1 MRWAAPAIRSG
12 GRADAT
18 EEQVDASEER
28 ADATEEPGEPG
39 EKKRG
44 RNWRTPGP
52 ALQGLIAFVIY
63 LVGMVVGLAQPLLP
77 HLDVPHV
84 QQGQVDANFY
94 VWGMAWWPYAISHWL
109 NPLYSHQIWAP
120 GGVNLAWVTTTPPVS
135 LLMWPV
141 TATAGA
147 VASLNLTLI
156 LAPPA
161 SAWASFILCRRLT
174 GKFWPALLAGAVFGF
189 CAYEISHEASG
200 QPNLTVTLLLPLIAY
215 LVLRWWDGSLSR
227 RAFLIWTSLAFAA
240 EFYTFLEAFADLT
253 LVAPLALLIG
263 YLVAARDVRPKVVR
277 LAVDSAMA
285 YVGGLVLAAPYL
297 YYALRN
303 VPQSFHQQSTAYW
316 VDLAGVVV
324 PRGPEQ
330 LFTPQG
336 PEPNR
341 LLGMSWLTG
350 VAGFDRTPTIYV
362 GVPLLVLF
370 VLVAV
375 FHWSNRLV
383 RLLVPL
389 YVVIFLLALGPKLVI
404 DDKIVATLPWGYI
417 WSLPL
422 LNSAESQRLM
432 DFGQLILALVMAI
445 WLTHVTASKVALA
458 ARWALAVLSLFAI
471 FANLPTFA
479 SVVNPPVT
487 KGKQANPGLPLSDE
501 IPAFFTQGLY
511 RQYVQPGENV
521 VILSERGNA
530 MLLFQAETGFYFN
543 VAGGFINASL
553 NPDGNACPTMTLIQD
568 GVPCQVQ
575 ALSSLPPSVGG
586 QRVAAFKSYV
596 RKDHIGA
603 IIVERAGSE
612 QWMYAFAKNRIDFKS
627 TTVGGVTIFQV
638 PKNYG

>member
-1 MRWAAPAIRSG
+1 VRWAAPAIRSG

-18 EEQVDASEER
+18 EER
-28 ADATEEPGEPG
+28 TDATEEPGEPG
-39 EKKRG
+39 EKRG
-44 RNWRTPGP
+44 RNRRTAGP

-94 VWGMAWWPYAISHWL
+94 VWGMGWWPYAISHWL

-141 TATAGA
+141 TATAGP

-161 SAWASFILCRRLT
+161 SAWAAFILCRRLT

-189 CAYEISHEASG
+189 CDYEISHEASG
-200 QPNLTVTLLLPLIAY
+200 QPNLTVTVLLPLIAY

-253 LVAPLALLIG
+253 LIAPLALVIG
-263 YLVAARDVRPKVVR
+263 FLVAARDVRPKVVR

-285 YVGGLVLAAPYL
+285 YVGGIVLAAPYL

-303 VPQSFHQQSTAYW
+303 VPHSFHQQSTVYW
-316 VDLAGVVV
+316 VDLVGVVV

-341 LLGMSWLTG
+341 LLGMSWLAS
-350 VAGFDRTPTIYV
+350 VAGYDRTPTIYV

-375 FHWSNRLV
+375 FHWSNRLI

-404 DDKIVATLPWGYI
+404 DNKIVATLPWGYI

-422 LNSAESQRLM
+422 LNSAESQRLL

-445 WLTHVTASKVALA
+445 WLAHVTASKVALA
-458 ARWALAVLSLFAI
+458 ARWGLAVLSLFAI

-479 SVVNPPVT
+479 SVVNPPAT
-487 KGKQANPGLPLSDE
+487 KGKQADPGLPLTDE
-501 IPAFFTQGLY
+501 MPAFFTQGLY
-511 RQYVQPGENV
+511 RQYLQPGENV

-530 MLLFQAETGFYFN
+530 MLLFQAASGFYFN

-553 NPDGNACPTMTLIQD
+553 NPDGNACPTLTLVQD

-596 RKDHIGA
+596 REDHIGA
-603 IIVERAGSE
+603 ILVERAGAE
-612 QWMYAFAKNRIDFKS
+612 QWMYAFGKNGIDFKP

>member
-1 MRWAAPAIRSG
+1 MKHA
-12 GRADAT
+12 
-18 EEQVDASEER
+18 Q
-28 ADATEEPGEPG
+28 
-39 EKKRG
+39 K
-44 RNWRTPGP
+44 WRTPGP
-52 ALQGLIAFVIY
+52 VLQGLIAFVIY
-63 LVGMVVGLAQPLLP
+63 LVGMIVGLAQPLLP

-94 VWGMAWWPYAISHWL
+94 AWGMAWWPYAISHFI

-120 GGVNLAWVTTTPPVS
+120 NGVNLAWVTTTPTVS

-147 VASLNLTLI
+147 VASLNLTLV
-156 LAPPA
+156 LAPAA
-161 SAWASFILCRRLT
+161 SAWAAFILCRRLT

-189 CAYEISHEASG
+189 CDYEISHEASG

-227 RAFLIWTSLAFAA
+227 RAFLIWTSVAFAA

-253 LVAPLALLIG
+253 LIAPLALIIG
-263 YLVAARDVRPKVVR
+263 YLVAARDGRPKVAR
-277 LAVDSAMA
+277 LAVDSAIA
-285 YVGGLVLAAPYL
+285 YVGGIVLAAPYL
-297 YYALRN
+297 FYALLNAPR
-303 VPQSFHQQSTAYW
+303 SFHQQSTAYW
-316 VDLAGVVV
+316 VDLVGVVV

-330 LFTPQG
+330 LFTPQQL
-336 PEPNR
+336 EPNR
-341 LLGMSWLTG
+341 LLGMSWLAG
-350 VAGFDRTPTIYV
+350 VAGYDRTPTIYV

-389 YVVIFLLALGPKLVI
+389 YVVIFLFALGPKLVI
-404 DDKIVATLPWGYI
+404 DDKVVATLPWGYV

-432 DFGQLILALVMAI
+432 DFGQLVLALLVAI
-445 WLTHVTASKVALA
+445 WLAHVTASKVALA
-458 ARWALAVLSLFAI
+458 ARWGLAVLSLFAI

-479 SVVNPPVT
+479 SVVTPQATNW
-487 KGKQANPGLPLSDE
+487 KQANPSLQLSDD
-501 IPAFFTQGLY
+501 IPAFFAQGTY
-511 RQYVQPGENV
+511 RQYLQPGENV
-521 VILSERGNA
+521 VILSHRGNS
-530 MLLFQAETGFYFN
+530 MLLFQAQTGFYFN

-553 NPDGNACPTMTLIQD
+553 NPDGNACPTLKLVQN

-575 ALSSLPPSVGG
+575 GLSSLPRSVGR
-586 QRVAAFKSYV
+586 QRVDAFKSYV
-596 RKDHIGA
+596 RTAHIGA
-603 IIVERAGSE
+603 IIVEQAWAERS
-612 QWMYAFAKNRIDFKS
+612 MYAMSKNGIDFKP

-638 PKNYG
+638 PKNY

>member
-1 MRWAAPAIRSG
+1 VRWAAPAIRAG
-12 GRADAT
+12 G
-18 EEQVDASEER
+18 Q
-28 ADATEEPGEPG
+28 ADATEEPGESG

-52 ALQGLIAFVIY
+52 VLQGLIAFVIY

-77 HLDVPHV
+77 HLDVPYV

-94 VWGMAWWPYAISHWL
+94 VWGMAWWPYAITHGL

-120 GGVNLAWVTTTPPVS
+120 GGVNLAWVTTTPTVS

-141 TATAGA
+141 TAAVGA

-161 SAWASFILCRRLT
+161 SAWAAFILCRRLT

-189 CAYEISHEASG
+189 CDYEISHEASG
-200 QPNLTVTLLLPLIAY
+200 QPNLSVTLLLPLIAY

-227 RAFLIWTSLAFAA
+227 RAFLIWTSLALAA

-253 LVAPLALLIG
+253 LIAPLALVIG

-297 YYALRN
+297 FYALLN
-303 VPQSFHQQSTAYW
+303 TPQSFHQQSTAYW
-316 VDLAGVVV
+316 VDLVGVVV

-330 LFTPQG
+330 LFTPLG

-341 LLGMSWLTG
+341 LLGMSWLAG
-350 VAGFDRTPTIYV
+350 VAGYDRTPTIYV

-375 FHWSNRLV
+375 FHWSNRLI
-383 RLLVPL
+383 RLLVSL

-432 DFGQLILALVMAI
+432 DFGQLVLALVMAI
-445 WLTHVTASKVALA
+445 WLAHVSASKVALA
-458 ARWALAVLSLFAI
+458 ARWGLAGLSLFAI

-479 SVVNPPVT
+479 SVVTPQAT
-487 KGKQANPGLPLSDE
+487 TWKQADPGLPLSDE
-501 IPAFFTQGLY
+501 VPAFFAQGLY
-511 RQYVQPGENV
+511 RQYLQPGENV
-521 VILSERGNA
+521 VILSHRGNA
-530 MLLFQAETGFYFN
+530 MLLFQAGTGFYFN

-553 NPDGNACPTMTLIQD
+553 NPDGSACPTSKPVQN

-575 ALSSLPPSVGG
+575 ALSSLPPSVGR
-586 QRVAAFKSYV
+586 QRVAAFRAYV
-596 RKDHIGA
+596 KQAHIGA
-603 IIVERAGSE
+603 IIVEQAWAE
-612 QWMYAFAKNRIDFKS
+612 QSMYAVGKNGIDFKP

-638 PKNYG
+638 PKNDQ